1 MTAERNRNIIKRQDY
16 ASCDLLAMVIAID
29 NSIITEFEDVWST
42 VEMGGIYTR
51 GQLVSDWRKKT
62 SNQPNVRIVTKFDI
76 DKAKDYYMSM
86 VI

>member
-1 MTAERNRNIIKRQDY
+1 MTAERNRYIIKRQDY
-16 ASCDLLAMVIAID
+16 AACDLLAMVIAID

-42 VEMGGIYTR
+42 VEMGGIHTR
-51 GQLVSDWRKKT
+51 GQLVSDWRKNT
-62 SNQPNVRIVTKFDI
+62 SNQPNVRIVKKFDI